1 MKSDD
6 AKDFAD
12 RLRAALQDVGIR
24 PSPTSVAHAFNQR
37 YWGKSITV
45 HTARTWLVG
54 ASIPMQDKLVV
65 LSKWLKVSPQELRFG
80 YEKTDSTAQQVR
92 ESDPLLEQLNLQDRE
107 FLRSFMQLSPADK
120 RLVRDVVDAIAT
132 AAASR
137 KKNAAAAKAAA
148 SQSQS
153 V

>member
-6 AKDFAD
+6 AKDFAE
-12 RLRAALQDVGIR
+12 RLRAALQDAGVR
-24 PSPTSVAHAFNQR
+24 PSPTVVANAFNQR

-80 YEKTDSTAQQVR
+80 YEKPENIAHSVR
-92 ESDPLLEQLNLQDRE
+92 EGDPLVDQLNLQDRE
-107 FLRSFMQLSPADK
+107 FLRNFMQLSPSDK
-120 RLVRDVVDAIAT
+120 RLVRDVVDAITT
-132 AAASR
+132 AAAAR
-137 KKNAAAAKAAA
+137 KKNAAAAKSSKEAA
-148 SQSQS
+148 
-153 V
+153 

>member
-12 RLRAALQDVGIR
+12 RLRAALQDVGVR
-24 PSPTSVAHAFNQR
+24 PSPTVVAHAFNQR

-80 YEKTDSTAQQVR
+80 YENPENIPNQAR
-92 ESDPLLEQLNLQDRE
+92 ENDPIVDQLNLQDRE
-107 FLRSFMQLSPADK
+107 FLRNFLQLSPADK

-137 KKNAAAAKAAA
+137 KKNALTAAKPA
-148 SQSQS
+148 
-153 V
+153 